1 MPAVPRRNGLVSY
14 LKPLR
19 LKVNLFFA
27 AQPRGPAN
35 AIAGLCCQL
44 INCSVAINEAA
55 SPVAPVPGYTGGCWE
70 TPAPALAAR
79 RAPGHGGF
87 RAVRPPPA
95 TGGHREAGSAPCR
108 RPPGVFAGRRLYRF
122 PLPPGA
128 AASAPARASG

>member
-1 MPAVPRRNGLVSY
+1 MPSVPRRSWLILY

-27 AQPRGPAN
+27 AAPPRGGGPEDAM
-35 AIAGLCCQL
+35 ARLHCKL
-44 INCSVAINEAA
+44 INCSAASNEAA

-70 TPAPALAAR
+70 TPAPVLAAR

-95 TGGHREAGSAPCR
+95 TAGHREAGSATCP
-108 RPPGVFAGRRLYRF
+108 
-122 PLPPGA
+122 
-128 AASAPARASG
+128 APT